1 MHEPHGKRESGHES
15 HETTL
20 QTGVLVGR
28 DGTMLQKGTYRKSAR
43 HKHESIPFQR

>member
-28 DGTMLQKGTYRKSAR
+28 DGTMSAR